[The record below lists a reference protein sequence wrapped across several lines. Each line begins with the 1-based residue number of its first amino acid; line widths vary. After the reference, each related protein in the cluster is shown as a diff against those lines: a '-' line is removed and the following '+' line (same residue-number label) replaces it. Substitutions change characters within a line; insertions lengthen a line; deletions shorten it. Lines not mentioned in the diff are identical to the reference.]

1 MCLLEKKSK
10 QTNKQKKPQHNNSM
24 SHWGEKAVQRKKELA
39 DFCLL
44 K

>member
-1 MCLLEKKSK
+1 LWKKKANK
-10 QTNKQKKPQHNNSM
+10 QTNKQKTQHNNSM